1 MWHRSQGIETMR
13 KIASWISR
21 APFPYSPQGDETI
34 RYILYGVS
42 RTFSSYCRILDSKG
56 PFSSW
61 IQLCRVYVSKS
72 CPLNFSPFFFSSDFS
87 RGDKQYS
94 QQCWSVNRFYDDY
107 GDNGYGKKKK
117 KKKSSKKYPYVQNN
131 TSLADVQTTP
141 KYLLLQISLWIPSTW
156 THSTIF
162 IRHESCMDFWY
173 DSLIS
178 IAAPMTTLE

>member
-1 MWHRSQGIETMR
+1 MR
-13 KIASWISR
+13 KIASWIPR

-56 PFSSW
+56 PFSCW
-61 IQLCRVYVSKS
+61 IQLCRVYVSS
-72 CPLNFSPFFFSSDFS
+72 NAFEIVPSQLLPPFFFFFRFFTGQWTIFTTVLARQSSFLW
-87 RGDKQYS
+87 RLWW
-94 QQCWSVNRFYDDY
+94 QQLR
-107 GDNGYGKKKK
+107 KKKRK
-117 KKKSSKKYPYVQNN
+117 KRSSKKHPYVQNN
-131 TSLADVQTTP
+131 TSLADMQTTP